1 MKVGIIG
8 TINRDSIRLADGTI
22 KEGWGGILY
31 NIVTLSNLIGDKA
44 EIYPVCNVG
53 RNHHPS
59 ILQILSQ
66 LEGVHTDHIRK
77 VPEKNNHCHLTYLP
91 DGEKTEILEGG
102 VRQLAFADLE
112 GLLECNIIL
121 VNYISGR
128 DLYLSSLQKLR
139 RCFKGKIY
147 IDLHS
152 LTLGKRK
159 DGSRFLRK
167 PPGWEKVV
175 QVADFFQMNRLE
187 LSILAGIDVGTIS
200 DRNSLLSAFETLMTG
215 LGRNADYL
223 SGRAYIIT
231 AGKQG
236 CYVVRAKRATLSM
249 EQVVAERRAGQG
261 DATGCGDCF
270 SAGFIAGLLQNM
282 DLRSCAKLANRA
294 ALNRLMERPIYR
306 LLSLG

>member
-112 GLLECNIIL
+112 GLLECNIVL

-167 PPGWEKVV
+167 PPEWEKVLK
-175 QVADFFQMNRLE
+175 VADFFQMNRLE
-187 LSILAGIDVGTIS
+187 LSILAGVSPDCIS
-200 DRNSLLSAFETLMTG
+200 DKANLLSAFMRINAG
-215 LGRNADYL
+215 PGKYHDFGRNKIF
-223 SGRAYIIT
+223 IIT
-231 AGKQG
+231 AGSEG
-236 CYVVRAKRATLSM
+236 CYLLDAKGTDLIPQQIDPAK
-249 EQVVAERRAGQG
+249 QVSRG
-261 DATGCGDCF
+261 DTTGCGDCF

>member
-31 NIVTLSNLIGDKA
+31 NIVALSDLIGDKA
-44 EIYPVCNVG
+44 EIYPVCNIG
-53 RNHHPS
+53 RNHYAS
-59 ILQILSQ
+59 ILQILGQ
-66 LEGVHTDHIRK
+66 LEGVHTDYIRK
-77 VPEKNNHCHLTYLP
+77 ILEKNNHCHLTYLP
-91 DGEKTEILEGG
+91 DGEKTEILTGG
-102 VRQLAFADLE
+102 VRRLTYTDLHP
-112 GLLECNIIL
+112 LLDCDFVL

-261 DATGCGDCF
+261 DTTGCGDCF